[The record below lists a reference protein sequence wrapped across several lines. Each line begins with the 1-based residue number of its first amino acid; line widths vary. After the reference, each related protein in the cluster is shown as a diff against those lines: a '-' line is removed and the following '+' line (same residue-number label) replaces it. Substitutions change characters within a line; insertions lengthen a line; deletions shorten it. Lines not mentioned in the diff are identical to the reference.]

1 MILGGRVPPEAELPN
16 YRKERPRLPLPIAG
30 KLGTGRP
37 SRFGI
42 ARLKSPRYPNP
53 RLAASS
59 CLARWPTL
67 TRTTSSRRS
76 PNYIFVLLEL
86 PLRWGFGMPFV
97 PEIAFYTLYSPRRQP
112 RQRLVNRAPPPSCSA
127 AFLLFSFSLLL
138 LRRSSAPLSAANRT
152 LKSVSRPVPGL

>member
-1 MILGGRVPPEAELPN
+1 MILEGRVPPEAELPN
-16 YRKERPRLPLPIAG
+16 YRKGRPRLPLPIAG

-37 SRFGI
+37 PRFGI

-59 CLARWPTL
+59 YLARWPTL

-152 LKSVSRPVPGL
+152 LKSVSRPVLGL